1 MFISFLQT
9 RSDYRI
15 RLNGDWDM
23 DIPKGY
29 HQLKQYCAT
38 LAHKANHS
46 FTPNVEW
53 GIFEHP
59 RFGLIRSLR
68 AIRDLKKGD
77 EVWGWMLKDF
87 TIKPHFPSCW
97 STTTWQWRS
106 LPSGTAR
113 YVWPQCS
120 NSIVLFRFGS
130 SGCGRQRKMTQQ
142 SKGSDFCI
150 YVRMFERFL
159 LSGLAIRLSPPLC
172 SILFDKV
179 SAKRAT
185 FVPKWS

>member
-1 MFISFLQT
+1 MVLRWFFYVATIAFNGFRWFRTIGQTMQWFRWIVVVYVHLIFLQT

-77 EVWGWMLKDF
+77 EV
-87 TIKPHFPSCW
+87 
-97 STTTWQWRS
+97 
-106 LPSGTAR
+106 
-113 YVWPQCS
+113 
-120 NSIVLFRFGS
+120 
-130 SGCGRQRKMTQQ
+130 
-142 SKGSDFCI
+142 
-150 YVRMFERFL
+150 
-159 LSGLAIRLSPPLC
+159 
-172 SILFDKV
+172 
-179 SAKRAT
+179 
-185 FVPKWS
+185 